1 MSPPFDPKNY
11 YGVLGVPA
19 DADLDAIKAAF
30 RARAKRLH
38 PDHNDSPDAEAEFRL
53 LNEAYRVLGDPER
66 RRRYHAGTDRR
77 RPRPEPP
84 PSETPPPRPAPP
96 PRAEAAPEAER
107 EPPPRARFHAC
118 RVCGT
123 LSAQPR
129 VVSFREVGGR
139 PFAATRRSIAGVFC
153 PRCAEKTAVQA
164 SLHTWVRGLTALP
177 KGTLWAF
184 PALFRNLMGGEMPV
198 EANARLLLSQARAFL
213 GKGDV
218 DLARASVA
226 QALPFA
232 ARTAFRHEAETL
244 LSALGGTKE
253 LKSRWPRFGR
263 AFRLQL
269 LPFIGIAAI
278 FVLAVTV
285 SLHRTA
291 PPPPRE
297 VPALPP
303 VQALVALPDGPSTP
317 LPSYVVKQA
326 RIALYGGPGRMSPVL
341 AWAEK
346 GTPVTMTALVPGDT
360 WVQVRLPDGRLGFV
374 ELDDLK

>member
-1 MSPPFDPKNY
+1 MPPSFDPRNY
-11 YGVLGVPA
+11 YGILGVDA
-19 DADLDAIKAAF
+19 DADLDTIKAAF

-38 PDHNDSPDAEAEFRL
+38 PDHNDAPGAEAEFRL

-66 RRRYHAGTDRR
+66 RKRYHAAAQRK
-77 RPRPEPP
+77 RPAGAKAPPQHPEPP
-84 PSETPPPRPAPP
+84 PPEPPRP
-96 PRAEAAPEAER
+96 APEAER
-107 EPPPRARFHAC
+107 EPPPRARFHPC
-118 RVCGT
+118 RACGT

-139 PFAATRRSIAGVFC
+139 PFAATRRNVAGVFC
-153 PRCAEKTAVQA
+153 PRCAADAAIKA

-177 KGTLWAF
+177 RGALWAF

-232 ARTAFRHEAETL
+232 AKTAFRHEAETL
-244 LSALGGTKE
+244 LAGLGGAKA

-263 AFRLQL
+263 AFWLQL
-269 LPFIGIAAI
+269 LPFAGVAAI
-278 FVLAVTV
+278 FALALGF
-285 SLHRTA
+285 SLDRA
-291 PPPPRE
+291 APPPRE
-297 VPALPP
+297 PSSPPP
-303 VQALVALPDGPSTP
+303 VQALAALPDGPATP
-317 LPSYVVKQA
+317 LPVYTVA
-326 RIALYGGPGRMSPVL
+326 RERIALYGGPSRMSAVL
-341 AWAEK
+341 VWAEK
-346 GTPVTMTALVPGDT
+346 GTRVTMTAIVPGET

-374 ELDDLK
+374 EIDDLK

>member
-1 MSPPFDPKNY
+1 MGGFSDPRNY
-11 YGVLGVPA
+11 YGILGVAA

-38 PDHNDSPDAEAEFRL
+38 PDHNASPDAEAEFRL

-66 RRRYHAGTDRR
+66 RQRYHAATQRKR
-77 RPRPEPP
+77 ARTPPPPPEPPPEARAEAARPRPEPQ
-84 PSETPPPRPAPP
+84 
-96 PRAEAAPEAER
+96 R

-118 RVCGT
+118 RACGT

-139 PFAATRRSIAGVFC
+139 PFAATRRTVAGVFC
-153 PRCAEKTAVQA
+153 PRCAEKAAVRA

-184 PALFRNLMGGEMPV
+184 PALFRNLAGGEMPA
-198 EANARLLLSQARAFL
+198 EANARMLLSQARAFL

-244 LSALGGTKE
+244 VSALGGAKA

-263 AFRLQL
+263 AFWLQL
-269 LPFIGIAAI
+269 SPFAGIVLI
-278 FVLAVTV
+278 VVLAMAF
-285 SLHRTA
+285 SLHRA
-291 PPPPRE
+291 SPPPPPR
-297 VPALPP
+297 PTPSLPP
-303 VQALVALPDGPSTP
+303 VQALVALPDGPATP
-317 LPSYVVKQA
+317 LPVYVVSRG

-346 GTPVTMTALVPGDT
+346 GTQVTMTALVPGGS

-374 ELDDLK
+374 EIDDLK